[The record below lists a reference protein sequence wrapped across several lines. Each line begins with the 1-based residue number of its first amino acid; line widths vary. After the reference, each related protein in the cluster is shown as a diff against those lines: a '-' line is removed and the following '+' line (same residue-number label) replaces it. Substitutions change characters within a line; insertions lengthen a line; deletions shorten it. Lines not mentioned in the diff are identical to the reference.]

1 MVKPTNQETT
11 AIETILC
18 YLQFPRR
25 QHGKACGATG
35 GSARLDQE
43 VEGVKGN
50 SGQEHLLWPPQE
62 RKAD

>member
-18 YLQFPRR
+18 YLHFPRW
-25 QHGKACGATG
+25 QHGKARGATG
-35 GSARLDQE
+35 VSVRVEQE

-50 SGQEHLLWPPQE
+50 SGQGHLLWLPQE
-62 RKAD
+62 RQG